1 MFVFLFINL
10 NCVRGG
16 RSGDAAFNR
25 SGVHFFFSFVFALH
39 TVTIK
44 RVNICRKKALFIVF
58 VLVLRCK
65 QILFARTGSEGFR

>member
-1 MFVFLFINL
+1 VCEVGEVVTQPLTEVVCI
-10 NCVRGG
+10 
-16 RSGDAAFNR
+16 
-25 SGVHFFFSFVFALH
+25 FFFSFVFALH

-58 VLVLRCK
+58 VLVVLRCK